1 MRLCLL
7 ISSIAVCRIIAL
19 IVDIFLRIFIKPPS
33 QSKYLFKRLLEK
45 NPDRKKK
52 KKKKR
57 LFLIFHDKHTQDQC
71 FKKRL
76 KILEN

>member
-52 KKKKR
+52 KR
-57 LFLIFHDKHTQDQC
+57 LFLSFHDKHTQDQC

>member
-52 KKKKR
+52 KKR
-57 LFLIFHDKHTQDQC
+57 LFLSFHDKHTQDQC